1 MELAHYS
8 LLAGSHYGIIH
19 IMKNQPILYYCEHTA
34 WVNLNSGIQRVTR
47 MLAKSLLEN
56 GVDLVPVK
64 FNHETRKLQIIS
76 RSEMEHLAKW
86 SGPDA
91 LSWGTDESLA
101 EKMKAAK
108 AVLIPEMVT
117 YGESRVLREIIDD
130 SHANGIKVAV
140 VFHDAIP
147 MRYPAWYEPE
157 NFAIYAEELKRADLV
172 LSVSQASA
180 NDFHD
185 LVLPKDSTFNI
196 ENLVVATLA
205 TELVGVQRLPQRS
218 RNNKDINML
227 FVSNFDKRKNHEL
240 LLKAYNLAKKELS
253 RRGIR
258 LNLTLAGSIVFFKD
272 YQKLLNRMAAK
283 TGAIIKIN
291 CSDDELR
298 ELYSNSDFTVYP
310 SLYEGFGLPVMES
323 LYLGRPVISSTGGSL
338 AEIAKNGCVT
348 FEPTDIKRLA
358 LLMVILASNDDFRQK
373 LIDDIDNVKI
383 KTWSEYAEQVADEIY
398 KRL

>member
-1 MELAHYS
+1 MT
-8 LLAGSHYGIIH
+8 
-19 IMKNQPILYYCEHTA
+19 KNPILYYCEHTS

-64 FNHETRKLQIIS
+64 FNHDTRKLQIIS
-76 RSEMEHLAKW
+76 KNEMEHLSKW

-91 LSWGTDESLA
+91 SSWGTEEELA
-101 EKMKAAK
+101 KKMKAAK

-117 YGESRVLREIIDD
+117 YGASRVLRDIIDD
-130 SHANGIKVAV
+130 SHLNGLKVAAI
-140 VFHDAIP
+140 FHDAIP
-147 MRYPAWYEPE
+147 MRYPDWYEPE
-157 NFAIYAEELKRADLV
+157 NFAIYANDLKNVDLI

-180 NDFHD
+180 IDCWD
-185 LVLPKDSTFNI
+185 LILSKDSSFDKK
-196 ENLVVATLA
+196 NLVVAMLA

-218 RNNKDINML
+218 GNNKEINVL

-240 LLKAYNLAKKELS
+240 LLKAYHFAKKELS
-253 RRGIR
+253 RRGIK

-283 TGAIIKIN
+283 TGAVIKIN
-291 CSDDELR
+291 CSDEELR
-298 ELYSNSDFTVYP
+298 ELYKNSDFTVYP

-348 FEPTDIKRLA
+348 FEPTDVKKLA
-358 LLMVILASNDDFRQK
+358 MSMIVLASNNEFRQK

-383 KTWSEYAEQVADEIY
+383 KTWSQYAEQVADEIY